1 MYGFCMDNRDGK
13 LLEKLVFFYL
23 SGYVSQ
29 SWELTAD
36 EMEQYDAKAQNIS
49 SSLMSV
55 DSHVGSAGSS
65 PLLS

>member
-1 MYGFCMDNRDGK
+1 MDNRDGK

-55 DSHVGSAGSS
+55 DSHVGSAVSS